1 MQPKVYSSI
10 LILSLLTLPLVW
22 TTSALAHSTRS
33 SLNSTSGIQSS
44 LFAKNTNKAKSG
56 KGSNPT
62 GNGIQPGKGSN
73 STGNGIPSGVGSSN
87 NSNKGYK
94 AGGSTPTGGFQSSGG
109 SNPTGNGIPP
119 GKGSNSTDN
128 TVQAGPGVG
137 SNNDKK
143 EKPPKKPPTN
153 NNNTGYKTGD
163 NPPPLG
169 PCTSITGAI
178 NIECD
183 PSLPPVVNPNPFPDI
198 SPCANKGCPTDSPQ
212 VQKKSK
218 F

>member
-62 GNGIQPGKGSN
+62 GNKAKSGKGSNPTSNGIQLGKGSN

-119 GKGSNSTDN
+119 GKGSN
-128 TVQAGPGVG
+128 
-137 SNNDKK
+137 NDKA
-143 EKPPKKPPTN
+143 KKPPT
-153 NNNTGYKTGD
+153 KK
-163 NPPPLG
+163 PPATPLPQCIG
-169 PCTSITGAI
+169 GNGEFVA
-178 NIECD
+178 CD
-183 PSLPPVVNPNPFPDI
+183 SLPPVVNPNPNPEEFNNPI
-198 SPCANKGCPTDSPQ
+198 PEI
-212 VQKKSK
+212 QKKK
-218 F
+218 

>member
-62 GNGIQPGKGSN
+62 GSGIQPGKGSN
-73 STGNGIPSGVGSSN
+73 PN
-87 NSNKGYK
+87 
-94 AGGSTPTGGFQSSGG
+94 GGFQSGKG
-109 SNPTGNGIPP
+109 SNPTGNGIPS

-163 NPPPLG
+163 NPAPLG
-169 PCTSITGAI
+169 PCSSFNELTGTA
-178 NIECD
+178 CD
-183 PSLPPVVNPNPFPDI
+183 PSLPPVGNTNP
-198 SPCANKGCPTDSPQ
+198 SPEGLKNQLPEIP
-212 VQKKSK
+212 KKQ
-218 F
+218 